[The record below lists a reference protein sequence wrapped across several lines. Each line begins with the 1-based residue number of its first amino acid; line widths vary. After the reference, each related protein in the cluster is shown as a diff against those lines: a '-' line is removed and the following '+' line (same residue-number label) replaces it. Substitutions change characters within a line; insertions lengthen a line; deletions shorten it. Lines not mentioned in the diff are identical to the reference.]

1 MPMPIAF
8 LPRLIAVLPYPHN
21 RLPITLHPYPYMRL
35 PIALLPYPH
44 NRQPITLHPYPYV
57 RLPIAFLPYPRKPN
71 RARTVVHGTGVPH
84 LAVADSLCAVV
95 HGTVVPHLAVADSLC
110 GVVQVWDPCPM
121 YNCTKAINYP
131 MADNMSHLA
140 ISSGIAFI
148 LVCHDIRLLVCCIP
162 CHTAHVTE
170 AGALTTNSC

>member
-1 MPMPIAF
+1 MGQGF
-8 LPRLIAVLPYPHN
+8 
-21 RLPITLHPYPYMRL
+21 
-35 PIALLPYPH
+35 
-44 NRQPITLHPYPYV
+44 
-57 RLPIAFLPYPRKPN
+57 
-71 RARTVVHGTGVPH
+71 PH

-121 YNCTKAINYP
+121 YNCTKAISYP

-148 LVCHDIRLLVCCIP
+148 LVLITLLDFSDTQRRCIIS
-162 CHTAHVTE
+162 V
-170 AGALTTNSC
+170 SI

>member
-1 MPMPIAF
+1 MLYSRTP
-8 LPRLIAVLPYPHN
+8 
-21 RLPITLHPYPYMRL
+21 TTDCRL

-44 NRQPITLHPYPYV
+44 NRQPITLHPYPYM

-110 GVVQVWDPCPM
+110 GVVQVC
-121 YNCTKAINYP
+121 NCTKAINYP

-140 ISSGIAFI
+140 ISSGIAFS
-148 LVCHDIRLLVCCIP
+148 LVVSVTAPLLDPRWTPRGPGIVFCKIDSRP
-162 CHTAHVTE
+162 
-170 AGALTTNSC
+170 

>member
-8 LPRLIAVLPYPHN
+8 LPRLIAVLPYPHH
-21 RLPITLHPYPYMRL
+21 RLPIALLPCDPITLHPYPYM
-35 PIALLPYPH
+35 
-44 NRQPITLHPYPYV
+44 

-148 LVCHDIRLLVCCIP
+148 LVRIVCVWPFGLLDYGSATLRCKI
-162 CHTAHVTE
+162 
-170 AGALTTNSC
+170 